1 MNRDFYGKL
10 IFELSH
16 KGRKGYCLPK
26 TGIEGSLGSVP
37 SNLLRSEMPSLP
49 EVDELTVV
57 RHYTNMSNNNFG
69 VDTGFY
75 PLGSCTMKYNPK
87 TNEEIASD
95 KSIANLH
102 PLQPSDTVQGALELY
117 HTLERA
123 LSEIGGM
130 SEFTLNPYAGA
141 HGELTGLLVIRAYH
155 EQNGDTKRTKVIV
168 PDSAHGTN
176 PASAAVAGLT
186 ILEVKSRPDGTV
198 DVDDLRPLLDD
209 TVAAVMMT
217 NPNTLGIFER
227 NIPEIASLVH
237 EAGALLYYDGANLNP
252 LVGVARPGDMGFDV
266 MHINLHKTF
275 STPHGGGGPGAGP
288 VGVRKGLEHLL
299 PNPRVVLKAD
309 GKYDIEYSGQSLGQV
324 TGTLGNFTVCV
335 KALSYIL
342 SLGRNGLKWV
352 GPLATLNANY
362 IKESLKDKYLLP
374 IEGVCKHEFV
384 YDGLKDKSTGVTTL
398 NVAKRLLDFGFHAP
412 TIYFPLLFHES
423 LMIEPTETESIE
435 TLDEFIAVMRRI
447 ADEAVENS
455 EMVKSAPHNTPISH
469 PDDTEA
475 ALHPMV
481 TYSDLTIQEN

>member
-87 TNEEIASD
+87 INEEIASD

-374 IEGVCKHEFV
+374 IEGVC
-384 YDGLKDKSTGVTTL
+384 
-398 NVAKRLLDFGFHAP
+398 
-412 TIYFPLLFHES
+412 
-423 LMIEPTETESIE
+423 
-435 TLDEFIAVMRRI
+435 
-447 ADEAVENS
+447 
-455 EMVKSAPHNTPISH
+455 
-469 PDDTEA
+469 
-475 ALHPMV
+475 
-481 TYSDLTIQEN
+481 